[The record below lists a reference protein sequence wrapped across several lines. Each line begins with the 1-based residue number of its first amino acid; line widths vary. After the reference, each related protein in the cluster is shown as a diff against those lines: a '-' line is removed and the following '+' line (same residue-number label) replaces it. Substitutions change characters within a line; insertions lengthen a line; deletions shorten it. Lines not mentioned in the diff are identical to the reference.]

1 MRRLKTGR
9 RPPIYPKTPGHLPC
23 SSLTHPLPLSS
34 RPPSVSFGGF
44 GLKRAIQPARCR
56 HFSEWIGQSDR
67 SSEFDF
73 DGVIIDTETPAF
85 ETWQEVFNVNSAQLD
100 RSLWQRLIGGGTE
113 RFDVYQH
120 LEGMAGV
127 RLDRDAIQ
135 RSRRDRYEALVRS
148 SPLLPGVLEYIN
160 DARTLGLRLGVAS
173 SSNRVWV
180 EGHLAERGLLAL
192 FHCVVTR
199 DDVDNIKPDP
209 DLYIAAL
216 NRLSTSPDRA
226 VAIEDSLNGVV
237 AAKRAGMICV
247 AVPNQ
252 MTMDMS
258 LEKADLR
265 LGALSDMG
273 LETLLDSLTRPVQGV

>member
-1 MRRLKTGR
+1 MQRGR
-9 RPPIYPKTPGHLPC
+9 SPLRKGYGDFPITLRVGGREKKSSNSADSALAGGHLATL
-23 SSLTHPLPLSS
+23 LTSKS
-34 RPPSVSFGGF
+34 ARSWGAGRVRP
-44 GLKRAIQPARCR
+44 
-56 HFSEWIGQSDR
+56 R
-67 SSEFDF
+67 SS
-73 DGVIIDTETPAF
+73 
-85 ETWQEVFNVNSAQLD
+85 
-100 RSLWQRLIGGGTE
+100 
-113 RFDVYQH
+113 
-120 LEGMAGV
+120 
-127 RLDRDAIQ
+127 AIQ

-148 SPLLPGVLEYIN
+148 SPLLPSVLEYIK
-160 DARTLGLRLGVAS
+160 DARTLELRLGVAS
-173 SSNRVWV
+173 SSDRVWV
-180 EGHLAERGLLAL
+180 EGHLAERGLLGL

-209 DLYIAAL
+209 DLYVAAL
-216 NRLSTSPDRA
+216 NRLRRSPDRA

-273 LETLLDSLTRPVQGV
+273 LETLLASLTRPVQGV